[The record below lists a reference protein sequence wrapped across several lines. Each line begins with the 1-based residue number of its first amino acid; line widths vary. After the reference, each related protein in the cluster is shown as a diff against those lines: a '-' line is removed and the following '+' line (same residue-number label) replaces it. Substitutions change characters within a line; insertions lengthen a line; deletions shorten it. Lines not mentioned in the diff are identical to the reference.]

1 MKIIFIIEINLHI
14 FYYNVFEVQNKAH
27 LCMTPPPWPQRIVV
41 GSTGM
46 MQKESPDQKANGL
59 RQLGLWRLKA
69 GAMALPL
76 VAPPVSAPSSP
87 TATVK
92 PSRVGSLEAPP
103 AGGLV
108 QYGLI

>member
-1 MKIIFIIEINLHI
+1 
-14 FYYNVFEVQNKAH
+14 
-27 LCMTPPPWPQRIVV
+27 MTPPPWPQRIVV

-92 PSRVGSLEAPP
+92 PRVEWGRWRRHLRADLCS
-103 AGGLV
+103 AG
-108 QYGLI
+108 

>member
-1 MKIIFIIEINLHI
+1 M
-14 FYYNVFEVQNKAH
+14 A
-27 LCMTPPPWPQRIVV
+27 V

-76 VAPPVSAPSSP
+76 VAPPAPTAALSPSSP
-87 TATVK
+87 DAAID
-92 PSRVGSLEAPP
+92 PRVEWGRWRRHLRADLCV
-103 AGGLV
+103 AG
-108 QYGLI
+108 